1 MKKIVTALSVCLLA
15 GPVWAG
21 FSCEPHAKNERIP
34 MSKAL
39 SQLEYKGYDI
49 YEIKLDDNCY
59 QAKVQSANGKRSKLY
74 LDSRSGSVVHE
85 KTKSD
90 KKDKRDKKSKKFKD
104 SNDFKTQPIK
114 KFE

>member
-21 FSCEPHAKNERIP
+21 YSCEKHAPNERLP
-34 MSKAL
+34 MSKVLA
-39 SQLEYKGYDI
+39 QLEKKHEV

-74 LDSRSGSVVHE
+74 LDTRSGSVVHE

>member
-1 MKKIVTALSVCLLA
+1 MKKIVTALSICLLTS
-15 GPVWAG
+15 PVWAG
-21 FSCEPHAKNERIP
+21 YSCEKHAPNERLP
-34 MSKAL
+34 MSKVLA
-39 SQLEYKGYDI
+39 QLEKKHEV

-74 LDSRSGSVVHE
+74 LDTRSGSVVHE

-90 KKDKRDKKSKKFKD
+90 KKDKRDKKSKKFED

>member
-1 MKKIVTALSVCLLA
+1 MKKIVTALSICLLA
-15 GPVWAG
+15 SPVWAG
-21 FSCEPHAKNERIP
+21 YSCEKHAPNERLP
-34 MSKAL
+34 MSKVLA
-39 SQLEYKGYDI
+39 QLEKKHEV

-74 LDSRSGSVVHE
+74 LDTRSGSVVHE

>member
-21 FSCEPHAKNERIP
+21 YSCEKHAPNERLP
-34 MSKAL
+34 MSKVLA
-39 SQLEYKGYDI
+39 QLEKKHEV

-74 LDSRSGSVVHE
+74 LDTRSGSVVHE

-90 KKDKRDKKSKKFKD
+90 KKDKRDKKSKKFED

>member
-21 FSCEPHAKNERIP
+21 YSCEKHAPNERLP
-34 MSKAL
+34 MSKVLA
-39 SQLEYKGYDI
+39 QLEKKHEV

-74 LDSRSGSVVHE
+74 LDTRSGNVVHE

-90 KKDKRDKKSKKFKD
+90 KQDKRTRRTKKFKD
-104 SNDFKTQPIK
+104 DKEPKPQSIK